1 MLKEWTL
8 PTGFAVPA
16 WLPLRWQLLPGL
28 LLCTAIALAAQW
40 LSRLPMVAN
49 VGLSSL
55 TLAIVFGLLVGNTL
69 LARVA
74 SQALPGINFAKHYL
88 LRLGIILY
96 GFKLTFQSIG
106 VVGVAGL
113 VVDALVLLST
123 FALTLFLGCRLFKL
137 ERNTAMLIGIGH
149 AICGAAAIMAAEPV
163 VKARA
168 EQVTIAITTI
178 VLFGTLAIFVY
189 PLLHHLALQ
198 QGWWLANEQ
207 LFGLFTGSTV
217 HEVAQ
222 VVAVGDAISSE
233 AADMAVIAKMV
244 RVMLLAPFLLGLSVW
259 LARWQ
264 GQCGS
269 AKSAVRIRV
278 PWFAFAFIAVAGINS
293 FAGLS
298 PLTLQRIAAVDTAAL
313 AMAMAALGLATDV
326 RAFRRAGVKPLLL
339 AALLFMWL
347 VLGGG
352 FINYVLLGMAA

>member
-8 PTGFAVPA
+8 PTGFTLPA

-28 LLCTAIALAAQW
+28 LLCAAIALAAQW
-40 LSRLPMVAN
+40 LSSMPVLAN
-49 VGLSSL
+49 FGLSSL
-55 TLAIVFGLLVGNTL
+55 TLAIVFGLLVGNSM
-69 LARVA
+69 LARPATVL
-74 SQALPGINFAKHYL
+74 LPGINFAKHYL

-106 VVGVAGL
+106 LLGLAGL
-113 VVDALVLLST
+113 AVDALVLLST
-123 FALTLFLGCRLFKL
+123 FVLTMILGCRLFKL
-137 ERNTAMLIGIGH
+137 ERKTAVLIGIGH
-149 AICGAAAIMAAEPV
+149 SICGAAAIMAAEPV

-222 VVAVGDAISSE
+222 VVAVGDAISNE
-233 AADMAVIAKMV
+233 AADIAVIAKMV

-259 LARWQ
+259 LAKWQ
-264 GQCGS
+264 GAYGGKG
-269 AKSAVRIRV
+269 ATHIRV

-293 FAGLS
+293 FGWFS
-298 PLTLQRIAAVDTAAL
+298 PVTLQRIATVDTAAL
-313 AMAMAALGLATDV
+313 AIAMAALGLATDV
-326 RAFRRAGVKPLLL
+326 RAFRRVGLKPLLL
-339 AALLFMWL
+339 AALLFIWL

-352 FINYVLLGMAA
+352 LINYLLVGVG